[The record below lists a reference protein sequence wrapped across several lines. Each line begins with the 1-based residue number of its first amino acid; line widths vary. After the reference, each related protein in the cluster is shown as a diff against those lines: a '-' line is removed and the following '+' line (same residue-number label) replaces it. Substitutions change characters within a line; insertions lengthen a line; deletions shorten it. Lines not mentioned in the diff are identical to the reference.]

1 MKDFLKKF
9 YKALQ
14 FSNFAQK
21 ISWSLFLWTSGQI
34 ADKILPLLPHAL
46 LNVFHID
53 LEDRPYGGK
62 YIVHINS

>member
-1 MKDFLKKF
+1 MV
-9 YKALQ
+9 
-14 FSNFAQK
+14 SR
-21 ISWSLFLWTSGQI
+21 LWTSGQI